1 MSNSSKS
8 IISGV
13 AGILLILAA
22 FRDLLSPLEA
32 VLMIL
37 GVILLSLGATIADR
51 DRRLMKEYN
60 KMRTMHELR
69 DSVKNK
75 DETDDPQERTSC

>member
-8 IISGV
+8 ISSGV

-22 FRDLLSPLEA
+22 LRDLLSPLEA

-60 KMRTMHELR
+60 KVRTMHELR
-69 DSVKNK
+69 SSVKEK
-75 DETDDPQERTSC
+75 DESDEP